1 MERMTA
7 SNAHYTAEHCR
18 YQAEKTRLQL
28 KGMHDIDT
36 KVTMHLV
43 AEMYDHMAQ
52 RADERNI
59 CNSGGADN
67 VVDNVV

>member
-7 SNAHYTAEHCR
+7 SNVHYTAEHWR

-43 AEMYDHMAQ
+43 AEMYDQMAQ

-67 VVDNVV
+67 VV